1 MALIIPLRGKT
12 PKIGKKT
19 YVADNATIVGDVTCG
34 MNCSIWFNAVIRGDV
49 NYVKIGNRVNIQDG
63 AIVHGTYLKS
73 PTTIGNDVSIA
84 HNAVIHGCTIKD
96 RVLVGIG
103 AVILDDAVIGENSII
118 AAGAIVK
125 SKTIV
130 EPNSLYAGTPAK
142 KIKNLD
148 ESDAAGDIERIAKNY
163 LEYKKWY
170 KFFP

>member
-19 YVADNATIVGDVTCG
+19 YVATNATIIGDVTCG
-34 MNCSIWFNAVIRGDV
+34 MDCSIWFNAVIRGDV
-49 NYVKIGNRVNIQDG
+49 NFVKIGNRVNIQDG
-63 AIVHGTYLKS
+63 AIVHGTYMKS

-118 AAGAIVK
+118 AAGSVVK
-125 SKTIV
+125 PNTIV
-130 EPNSLYAGTPAK
+130 EPNSLYAGIPAK

-148 ESDAAGDIERIAKNY
+148 ESDAKGEIKRIAENY
-163 LEYKKWY
+163 LVYKSWY